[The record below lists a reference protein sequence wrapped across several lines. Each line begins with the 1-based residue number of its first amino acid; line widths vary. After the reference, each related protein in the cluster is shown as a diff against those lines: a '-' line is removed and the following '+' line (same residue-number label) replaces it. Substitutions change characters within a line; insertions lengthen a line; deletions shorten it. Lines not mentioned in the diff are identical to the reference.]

1 MLNQNSN
8 IDGVVT
14 RTKIVHKCR
23 GKFRIVDD
31 TKDGKYINRM
41 RVR

>member
-14 RTKIVHKCR
+14 RTKVVHKNS
-23 GKFRIVDD
+23 GKYIIVDD
-31 TKDGKYINRM
+31 TKDGKYINSM

>member
-14 RTKIVHKCR
+14 RTNIVHKR
-23 GKFRIVDD
+23 GKYIIVDD
-31 TKDGKYINRM
+31 TKDGKYINSM
-41 RVR
+41 RVK